1 MTAREASLHTRNQ
14 LLVLQPNRFSLLQC
28 GTVEDNVATIKSLPA
43 VSLVDIVE
51 DPMLA
56 LIVRFAGAGRDA
68 SLPNESF
75 LRDQVVAMQGYLN
88 QFPASEKNTRA
99 IEWIEEHAG
108 EYRKSWQLKQVS
120 SWVRDQRCP
129 DCPLQGGQ
137 MGGSCE
143 IHGRWLGLLNQYAAD
158 EITVGEY
165 VEKALVL
172 LNRHK
177 NRLRKAEFL
186 PVDD

>member
-1 MTAREASLHTRNQ
+1 MAPT
-14 LLVLQPNRFSLLQC
+14 
-28 GTVEDNVATIKSLPA
+28 KSLPA
-43 VSLVDIVE
+43 VSSVHIVE

-56 LIVRFAGAGRDA
+56 LIVRFAGAGMEA

-99 IEWIEEHAG
+99 IEWIEEYAG
-108 EYRKSWQLKQVS
+108 EYRKSWQRKQVS

-129 DCPLQGGQ
+129 DCPLQDRE

-158 EITVGEY
+158 EITAGEY

-177 NRLRKAEFL
+177 NRLCKAGSL